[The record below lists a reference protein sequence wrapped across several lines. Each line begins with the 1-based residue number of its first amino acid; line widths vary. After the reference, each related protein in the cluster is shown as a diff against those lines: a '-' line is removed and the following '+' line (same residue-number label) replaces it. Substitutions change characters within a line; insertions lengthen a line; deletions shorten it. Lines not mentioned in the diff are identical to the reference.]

1 MTDDKEKGNLVFHER
16 TEMIFKIIVIG
27 DPAVGKTSLLTNFC
41 GDKFTYEYIPTVG
54 VNITKEPVT
63 IKDDM
68 GKDITV
74 NLMVWDIAGQQRFD
88 VFRTMFFRGAKAAF
102 LVFDLTRPITLT
114 KLQDWHEDLIRNAGK
129 DVLTFLVG
137 NKNDLEDLRSIPKKD
152 ALAFAKKINA
162 LAYIETSA
170 KTGTNVNESFTSLT
184 KNLVEKAKTY

>member
-1 MTDDKEKGNLVFHER
+1 MGND
-16 TEMIFKIIVIG
+16 M
-27 DPAVGKTSLLTNFC
+27 
-41 GDKFTYEYIPTVG
+41 
-54 VNITKEPVT
+54 VT
-63 IKDDM
+63 LSI
-68 GKDITV
+68 
-74 NLMVWDIAGQQRFD
+74 WDIAGQQRFD

-129 DVLTFLVG
+129 DVLTILIG

-162 LAYIETSA
+162 LAYVETSA
-170 KTGTNVNESFTSLT
+170 KRGTNVDESFKSIT

>member
-1 MTDDKEKGNLVFHER
+1 MAYQRGRDSTY
-16 TEMIFKIIVIG
+16 IFKVLLIG
-27 DPAVGKTSLLTNFC
+27 EAAVGKTSLTI
-41 GDKFTYEYIPTVG
+41 KFVHGKFKSDYLLTVG
-54 VNITKEPVT
+54 MEPYSKYIKMGNDMVT
-63 IKDDM
+63 LSI
-68 GKDITV
+68 
-74 NLMVWDIAGQQRFD
+74 WDIAGQQRFD

-184 KNLVEKAKTY
+184 KNLVEKAKTV